1 MRHKATCA
9 SGFLSAP
16 HSCSGHFQRFARQN
30 NSLEFKGEAQ
40 LTKPFPSE
48 SKGTSAVEKEILAI
62 AVDSPALVH
71 ACSRVWCLHWIV
83 VMDVRCGLESFQTAL
98 AMFLETSGICE
109 LSRSLTKLMH
119 VSAMSRSV

>member
-1 MRHKATCA
+1 MRHKATCT
-9 SGFLSAP
+9 SGFSLGTSP
-16 HSCSGHFQRFARQN
+16 SSGHFQRFTRQN

-62 AVDSPALVH
+62 AVDSPALLH
-71 ACSRVWCLHWIV
+71 ACSRVGCLHWIV
-83 VMDVRCGLESFQTAL
+83 IMDVRCGLESFQTAL

-109 LSRSLTKLMH
+109 LSRSLTKET
-119 VSAMSRSV
+119 